1 MRFLRSISDSLGK
14 RIKVIKPNGEDKTYS
29 SLLDMPATDRREY
42 IMASMDSSEIEMGSE
57 QYAFVRA
64 SIKNMMIENARGCLK
79 H

>member
-1 MRFLRSISDSLGK
+1 MKFLRSINDKLGK
-14 RIKVIKPNGEDKTYS
+14 RITIVKSNGEDKTYS